1 MPDEFAATPEQVR
14 AAVAGLKAALDAHLA
29 AVESRAGEN
38 DPHVQAAYDALASA
52 GETYDDALFSAYEEV
67 TPFGPVESDAEE
79 EDDDSDDPDELE
91 PDDEDDE
98 DEDDDAD
105 DLEWEAPED
114 E

>member
-1 MPDEFAATPEQVR
+1 MPDEFSATPEQVR
-14 AAVAGLKAALDAHLA
+14 AAVAGLKSALDAHLA

-67 TPFGPVESDAEE
+67 TPFGPV
-79 EDDDSDDPDELE
+79 DSDDDEDPDDEAE
-91 PDDEDDE
+91 TDDEDDE
-98 DEDDDAD
+98 EADDEDD

>member
-1 MPDEFAATPEQVR
+1 MSDEMPATPEQVR
-14 AAVAGLKAALDAHLA
+14 AAIQGLKDALDAHLT

-67 TPFGPVESDAEE
+67 TPFGPVESADI
-79 EDDDSDDPDELE
+79 
-91 PDDEDDE
+91 E
-98 DEDDDAD
+98 DEDDD
-105 DLEWEAPED
+105 LEWEEPET

>member
-67 TPFGPVESDAEE
+67 TPFGPVESDAE
-79 EDDDSDDPDELE
+79 
-91 PDDEDDE
+91 
-98 DEDDDAD
+98 DEDDDGDDGDDAEDELEAELEADEDD
-105 DLEWEAPED
+105 DLEWEAPE
-114 E
+114 EQ

>member
-1 MPDEFAATPEQVR
+1 MPDEFSATPEQVH

-67 TPFGPVESDAEE
+67 TPFGPVDSD
-79 EDDDSDDPDELE
+79 DDDSDDEE
-91 PDDEDDE
+91 TETDDEDDE
-98 DEDDDAD
+98 ETETDDEDDD
-105 DLEWEAPED
+105 LEWVAPED

>member
-1 MPDEFAATPEQVR
+1 MPDENSATPAQVH
-14 AAVAGLKAALDAHLA
+14 AAAEGFKAALDAHLA

-67 TPFGPVESDAEE
+67 TPFGPV
-79 EDDDSDDPDELE
+79 DS
-91 PDDEDDE
+91 DEDDE
-98 DEDDDAD
+98 DEETETDDEDDEEAD
-105 DLEWEAPED
+105 DEDLEWEAPED

>member
-67 TPFGPVESDAEE
+67 TPFGPVESDADE
-79 EDDDSDDPDELE
+79 EDDVEDELE
-91 PDDEDDE
+91 ADDE
-98 DEDDDAD
+98 DEDEDDAD
-105 DLEWEAPED
+105 DLEWEAPE
-114 E
+114 EE

>member
-67 TPFGPVESDAEE
+67 TPFGPVESDAED
-79 EDDDSDDPDELE
+79 EDDAEDELE
-91 PDDEDDE
+91 ADEEADDE
-98 DEDDDAD
+98 DEDD

>member
-1 MPDEFAATPEQVR
+1 MSDEFSATPEQVR
-14 AAVAGLKAALDAHLA
+14 AAVAGLKSALDAHLA

-52 GETYDDALFSAYEEV
+52 GEIYDDALFSAYEEV
-67 TPFGPVESDAEE
+67 TPFGPVESD
-79 EDDDSDDPDELE
+79 D
-91 PDDEDDE
+91 DDE
-98 DEDDDAD
+98 DEAESDEADDEEADDEDD

>member
-1 MPDEFAATPEQVR
+1 MPDDIDIPATPAQVR

-29 AVESRAGEN
+29 AVEARAGEN

-67 TPFGPVESDAEE
+67 TPFGPVESD
-79 EDDDSDDPDELE
+79 
-91 PDDEDDE
+91 DDE
-98 DEDDDAD
+98 DEDEADAEEDD
-105 DLEWEAPED
+105 DLEWEAPEA

>member
-67 TPFGPVESDAEE
+67 TPFGPVESDAE
-79 EDDDSDDPDELE
+79 
-91 PDDEDDE
+91 
-98 DEDDDAD
+98 DEDDDGDDAEDELEAELEADEDD
-105 DLEWEAPED
+105 DLEWEAPE
-114 E
+114 EE